1 METAIVLGTFDG
13 LHEGHRAVLNKASG
27 FYTVAVTFSIPPKA
41 YLTDKREL
49 LMSTEDKEAG
59 LKLLGV
65 DEIFTLDFEK
75 IKNTDAKD
83 FFEFLKIK
91 FSPNLIACGFN
102 YRFGKN
108 ALGDTALLKRLC
120 DDARIKFCVAEETGE
135 GEPISSSALR
145 ELIKSGDIKQAN
157 RHIYG
162 GFGFTGKVIFGDK
175 RGRELGFPTAN
186 QMFPE
191 NLVKPKFGVYKS
203 KTIIDK
209 KEYNSITNIGVR
221 PTFKTDFIGCE
232 TFIGNFKGDIYGKE
246 ITVKF
251 LEFLREEK
259 KFLSAG
265 ELKTAVLADI
275 KRGGL

>member
-1 METAIVLGTFDG
+1 MKTAIVLGTFDG

-27 FYTVAVTFSIPPKA
+27 FYTVAVTFGIPPKA
-41 YLTDKREL
+41 YLTDKCEL
-49 LMSTEDKEAG
+49 LMSAEDKEVG
-59 LKLLGV
+59 LKALGV
-65 DEIFTLDFEK
+65 NEICTLDFKK
-75 IKNTDAKD
+75 IKDIKPED
-83 FFEFLKIK
+83 FFNFLKVK

-108 ALGDTALLKRLC
+108 ALGDNALLKQLC
-120 DDARIKFCVAEETGE
+120 VDSGIKFCIAEETGE

-145 ELIKSGDIKQAN
+145 ELIKTGDIKEAN

-162 GFGFTGKVIFGDK
+162 GFGFTGKVVEGDK
-175 RGRELGFPTAN
+175 RGRQLGFPTAN
-186 QMFPE
+186 QVFPE

-203 KTIIDK
+203 KTVIDK

-221 PTFKTDFIGCE
+221 PTFKTGFIGCE

-259 KFLSAG
+259 KFLSAE